1 MAEIKA
7 FRAVRPR
14 RDLAHLVA
22 SRPVATY
29 TKDVL
34 EAKLSEN
41 PYTFI
46 RIIHPEFSE
55 NKSNKTEPN
64 TIERFNKVKEA
75 YRNFLKQGVFVEDQ
89 EETIYIYR
97 QTSSKNCFT
106 GVITGSA
113 VEDYKNDV
121 IKKHEATL
129 TERELMFTN
138 YLDVVGINAEP
149 VLLTHKHD
157 NSIEKLLNK
166 HTTARPE
173 YEFTTTDQIRHELWL
188 VVGQEKDDFIK
199 AYKNLDA
206 TYIADGHH
214 RSASSAR
221 LADRINE
228 KIKKPG
234 AHNHF
239 LTYLIS
245 EKDLEILPFDRVCR
259 NLNGLNTEDFILKL
273 KERFEIKNL
282 DSRKT
287 PNKNYQFSCY
297 LDGKWY
303 SLNLKEE
310 YHPKSGVVSKID
322 AAVLTENILE
332 PILGISDL
340 KTDKNISF
348 VGGENTLKKIEQ
360 KVDSGVFKIG
370 FSLKPVTFNEIKSVA
385 DNNEIMP
392 PKSTWVLPKL
402 RSGLTIYNIK

>member
-34 EAKLSEN
+34 KAKLSEN

-64 TIERFNKVKEA
+64 TLERFNKVKEA
-75 YRNFLKQGVFVEDQ
+75 YRNFLKQGLFVEDQ

-97 QTSSKNCFT
+97 QTSAKNCFT

-149 VLLTHKHD
+149 VLLTHKH
-157 NSIEKLLNK
+157 NGTVEKLLNK
-166 HTTARPE
+166 HTATRPE
-173 YEFTTTDQIRHELWL
+173 YEFTTTDQVRHELWL
-188 VVGQEKDDFIK
+188 VVGAEKDKFID
-199 AYKNLDA
+199 AYRNLDA

-228 KIKKPG
+228 KGKKPG
-234 AHNHF
+234 AHNYF

-245 EKDLEILPFDRVCR
+245 EKDLEILPFDRVCKS
-259 NLNGLNTEDFILKL
+259 LNGLTKESFFEKLSEKFTISELKSGTAPRS
-273 KERFEIKNL
+273 K
-282 DSRKT
+282 
-287 PNKNYQFSCY
+287 YHFSCY
-297 LDGKWY
+297 LEGKWY
-303 SLNLKEE
+303 SLELKKEF
-310 YHPKSGVVSKID
+310 HPIDGIVEKID
-322 AAVLTENILE
+322 ASLLTKFILE
-332 PILGISDL
+332 PILNILDL

-348 VGGENTLKKIEQ
+348 IGGDQTIKKIEQ
-360 KVDSGVFKIG
+360 AVDSDVYKVG
-370 FSLKPVTFNEIKSVA
+370 FSLKPVSFEEIKAVA
-385 DNNEIMP
+385 DNHEIMP